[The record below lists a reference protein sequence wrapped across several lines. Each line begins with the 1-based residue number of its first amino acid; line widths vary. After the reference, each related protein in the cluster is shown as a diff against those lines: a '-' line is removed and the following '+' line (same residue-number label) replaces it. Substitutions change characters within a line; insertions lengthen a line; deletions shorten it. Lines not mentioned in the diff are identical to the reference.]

1 MKHSWL
7 YRSVLIAFALLAC
20 LSVIP
25 ARAQSDAPLVM
36 VLTADGAVSPAM
48 AEYLQR
54 GIKIAEQRGADLIVL
69 QLNTPGGAVD
79 TMEQMK
85 QDMLASTVPIVVYIQ
100 PAGAWAA
107 SAGTIITLA
116 GHAAAMAPN
125 TTIGAASPV
134 SGEGQDLDSTSEA
147 KVKSVMRATV
157 RALAE
162 RRGPDAVALAED
174 TIENAA
180 AVYADEA
187 LAVGLV
193 DFIASDLD
201 DLLRQLDGFTVMVAG
216 NEVTLRTAGAVTEPV
231 EMSFIEQLLLVLT
244 NPNVVFLLLSVGV
257 QAILIEISSP
267 GGWVAGFIGVVCI
280 ALATYGMGILPVN
293 WFGIVFILTAFVLFI
308 IDIKAPT
315 HGGLT
320 AAGIGSM
327 IVGALVLF
335 NSPATPSFQRVSVPL
350 VIVTSLFTGALFFT
364 ILMVALRAQ
373 RAPIRTGQES
383 IVGRVGMVRSE
394 MNPSGSVH
402 MAGELWSADLAEGEP
417 PLPVG
422 TQVRVVRV
430 DGLRI
435 VVERVGKERASVDPE

>member
-1 MKHSWL
+1 MKHTLL
-7 YRSVLIAFALLAC
+7 YRSILIGFALLAC

-25 ARAQSDAPLVM
+25 ARAQTDAPLVI

-48 AEYLQR
+48 AEYVQR
-54 GIKIAEQRGADLIVL
+54 GIQVAEQRGADLIVL
-69 QLNTPGGAVD
+69 QLNTPGGAIDV
-79 TMEQMK
+79 MEEMK
-85 QDMLASTVPIVVYIQ
+85 QNMLASSVPIVVYIQ

-134 SGEGQDLDSTSEA
+134 SGEGEDLDSTSEA
-147 KVKSVMRATV
+147 KVKSVMRATA
-157 RALAE
+157 RSLAE
-162 RRGPDAVALAED
+162 RRGPEAVALAED

-193 DFIASDLD
+193 DFIARDLD
-201 DLLRQLDGFTVMVAG
+201 DLLQQLDGFTVTVDG
-216 NEVTLRTAGAVTEPV
+216 KDVILHTAGAVTEPV
-231 EMSFIEQLLLVLT
+231 NMSFIEQLLLVLT

-293 WFGIVFILTAFVLFI
+293 WFGIVFIATAFVLFI

-320 AAGIGSM
+320 VAGIGSM

-335 NSPATPSFQRVSVPL
+335 NSPSTPSFQRVSVPL
-350 VIVTSLFTGALFFT
+350 VIVTSLFTGALFFS

-394 MNPSGSVH
+394 LNPSGSVH

-422 TQVRVVRV
+422 TQVRVIRV

-435 VVERVGKERASVDPE
+435 VVERVGKERSLGDSE

>member
-7 YRSVLIAFALLAC
+7 YRSVLIGFVLLAC

-162 RRGPDAVALAED
+162 RRGPEAVALAED
-174 TIENAA
+174 TIENAV

-216 NEVTLRTAGAVTEPV
+216 NEVTLRTADAVTEPV
-231 EMSFIEQLLLVLT
+231 DMSFIEQLLLVLT